1 MHFSPKKE
9 SHSLK
14 KHCNYCQKKRLKMFN
29 GGQVAPRTSIH
40 CPIVGSFWDSNKMS
54 LGVVFRMELKH
65 TSIIMSMIQYLSGH
79 FSTNLVCFS
88 LFSLQPVSQS
98 AFPLPTRPGAVGF
111 FASSTWRSSL
121 AWIFFPSK
129 MVVFSGANVQL
140 HGGGTLPETNI
151 APKKGWLEYYFPI
164 GEAYFQG
171 LC

>member
-129 MVVFSGANVQL
+129 MVVFFRS
-140 HGGGTLPETNI
+140 
-151 APKKGWLEYYFPI
+151 
-164 GEAYFQG
+164 
-171 LC
+171 